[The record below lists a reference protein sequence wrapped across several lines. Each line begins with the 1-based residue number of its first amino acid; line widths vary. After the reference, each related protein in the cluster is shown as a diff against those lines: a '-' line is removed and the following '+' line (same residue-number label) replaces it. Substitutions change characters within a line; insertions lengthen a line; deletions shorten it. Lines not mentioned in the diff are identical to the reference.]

1 MGGVSEN
8 SVFDRLS
15 GAAHLRRTLIDAA
28 TAARHIA
35 SGAAADTGAE
45 AAAMTHSWLFTG
57 PPGSGR
63 SNAAIAFAAAL
74 MCTSPDT
81 IGCGR
86 CENCR
91 EVLAGTH
98 PDLIHVIPTELSIG
112 VDLMREKVVGPAL
125 ALPTHASW
133 RVIVIEDADRL
144 SDGAANAL
152 LKTVEE
158 PSARTVIMLCAP
170 STDPR
175 DISITLRSRCRHV
188 YVPTPSL
195 DDVTRIL
202 VSEGGVAP
210 EAARLAAAA
219 TSGHIGRARH
229 LVHSERAQK
238 RRAQMLHL
246 AELIYH
252 KDAAFQEVAALV
264 KQVEDEVVADAAPL
278 EEEEIEKLRAS
289 FGAGVKGKG
298 AAAMTKG
305 METEVKALQAVH
317 KKRQTRAKRDAFD
330 LALIDLAG
338 IYRDALIKATGASL
352 QLTHPDFE
360 GLSSDLASR
369 NDAAA
374 LTSCLEAINAC
385 RESFGYNVRPVAALS
400 GLVGRLRKACKVQ

>member
-1 MGGVSEN
+1 MSEN
-8 SVFDRLS
+8 SVFDRLAGS
-15 GAAHLRRTLIDAA
+15 ASLRRTLIDAA

-35 SGAAADTGAE
+35 AGAGAETGVE

-74 MCTSPDT
+74 MCTGPT
-81 IGCGR
+81 PGCGQ

-91 EVLAGTH
+91 AVLAGSH
-98 PDLIHVIPTELSIG
+98 PDLVHVVPTELTIG

-125 ALPTHASW
+125 ALPTHADW

-158 PSARTVIMLCAP
+158 PSPRTVIMLCAP
-170 STDPR
+170 STDRR

-195 DDVTRIL
+195 EDATRIL
-202 VSEGGVAP
+202 MAEGGLTEDVAK
-210 EAARLAAAA
+210 LAAAA

-229 LVHSERAQK
+229 LARSEDAQR
-238 RRAQMLHL
+238 RRAQVLHL

-252 KDAAFQEVAALV
+252 KEAAFQEVAALV
-264 KQVEDEVVADAAPL
+264 KTVEDEVKAEYAPI
-278 EEEEIEKLRAS
+278 EEAEIEKVRES

-298 AAAMTKG
+298 AARMTKG
-305 METEVKALQAVH
+305 METEVKALEAVH
-317 KKRQTRAKRDAFD
+317 KKRQTRARRDAFD

-338 IYRDALIKATGASL
+338 LYRDALMKASGATV
-352 QLTHPDFE
+352 QLTHPDFD
-360 GLSSDLASR
+360 GLSGDLAAK
-369 NDAAA
+369 NDTAA
-374 LTSCLEAINAC
+374 LTDCLEAINKC
-385 RESFGYNVRPVAALS
+385 RESFGYNVRPVVALS